1 MVGTSWRSPV
11 LAWSSAVAL
20 LSGSLLA
27 ACVAAPASA
36 VVAGLLGMPSAA
48 GHFAAGDSLVLNGVY
63 CTSAANCWAVGNL
76 KSGDATQNQV
86 LHWTASAKW
95 RRVNVPEPGGT
106 AAGDNNN
113 LNAVR
118 CASAADC
125 WAVGDYQP
133 LGSARLDQVLHWNG
147 MRWSVVSAP
156 APGGTAAGDFNELSD
171 VACTSAAS
179 CWAVGYYGIEMA
191 TSAGD
196 SVVAL
201 TQGLHWNGSKWSLV
215 STPDPGGHS
224 KNDVNALNAVRC
236 ASVRDCWAA
245 GSDGP
250 GGHFAHSNLMLHW
263 NGVKWAAVTVPEPGG
278 TAGSGVNQIRGLSCT
293 SPANC
298 WAAGSYGKE
307 LSGGH
312 EMLRNQVLHWNGKK
326 WVKVTA
332 PNPDGTG
339 PRARNDLLALTCTAA
354 SDCWAVGSTG
364 GHNGRPGL
372 NETLHW
378 TATKWSVIRAPEP
391 GGTSGDIANILT
403 SIRCTRRANC
413 WTVGVVEMS
422 LGAADQILRWN
433 GTTWRTAL
441 GPALVPG
448 VWGSDQPHRR
458 KQ

>member
-1 MVGTSWRSPV
+1 MVRISWRSPV

-20 LSGSLLA
+20 LSGPLLA
-27 ACVAAPASA
+27 ACAAAPAAA
-36 VVAGLLGMPSAA
+36 VLVDLPGMPRAA
-48 GHFAAGDSLVLNGVY
+48 GHLAAGDSLVLNGVY

-86 LHWTASAKW
+86 LHW
-95 RRVNVPEPGGT
+95 
-106 AAGDNNN
+106 
-113 LNAVR
+113 
-118 CASAADC
+118 
-125 WAVGDYQP
+125 
-133 LGSARLDQVLHWNG
+133 NG
-147 MRWSVVSAP
+147 KRWSVVSAP
-156 APGGTAAGDFNELSD
+156 APGGTAAGDFNELND
-171 VACTSAAS
+171 LACTSAAS

-191 TSAGD
+191 TTTGD

-201 TQGLHWNGSKWSLV
+201 TQALHWNGRTWSLV
-215 STPDPGGHS
+215 PTPDPGGHS
-224 KNDVNALNAVRC
+224 KNHVNALNALRC

-250 GGHFAHSNLMLHW
+250 GGSFAHRNLMLHW
-263 NGVKWAAVTVPEPGG
+263 NGVKWGAVRVPDPGG
-278 TAGSGVNQIRGLSCT
+278 TARSGVNQIRSLSCT

-312 EMLRNQVLHWNGKK
+312 EKLRNQVLHWNGKN

-332 PNPDGTG
+332 PDPDGTG
-339 PRARNDLLALTCTAA
+339 PQARNDLLAVTCTAA
-354 SDCWAVGSTG
+354 SDCWAVGSAG

-378 TATKWSVIRAPEP
+378 NARKWSVIRAPEP
-391 GGTSGDIANILT
+391 GGTRGDVANILT
-403 SIRCTRRANC
+403 SIRCTRPANC

-448 VWGSDQPHRR
+448 RR
-458 KQ
+458 